1 MSELHKFLRPE
12 MQFESVEALKTAIE
26 ENVQPDQRLFRGM
39 RKGDIAVERGIA
51 FCVMQNG
58 KLT

>member
-1 MSELHKFLRPE
+1 
-12 MQFESVEALKTAIE
+12 
-26 ENVQPDQRLFRGM
+26 M

-58 KLT
+58 KLRMDNDPQSEED